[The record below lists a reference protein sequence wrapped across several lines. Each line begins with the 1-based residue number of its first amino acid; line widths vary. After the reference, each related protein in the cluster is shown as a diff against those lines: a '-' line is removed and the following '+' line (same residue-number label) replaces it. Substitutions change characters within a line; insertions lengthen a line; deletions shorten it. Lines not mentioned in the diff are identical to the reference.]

1 MRSLAIV
8 LGGAM
13 LLAAC
18 GGAAAPTASS
28 SVAAA
33 TSAAPSPTPA
43 KTSAAPS
50 PTQAATLKFT
60 ADLKTE
66 NEVPP
71 IANDEKSGSGKATVT
86 FDLTRDA
93 SGKAMS
99 AKVSIQATLSGFPAS
114 AAITLAHIHGP
125 AAAGASAGVQ
135 IPFKTDADNPLTL
148 TGGGT
153 TFTKENVVFDKADV
167 LQQLLD
173 DPSKF
178 YVNFHSKINPGGVV
192 RGQLTK
198 S

>member
-18 GGAAAPTASS
+18 GGAAAPA
-28 SVAAA
+28 
-33 TSAAPSPTPA
+33 AAPSTAAPTPTVA
-43 KTSAAPS
+43 ATTAAPS
-50 PTQAATLKFT
+50 PTQAATVKFT
-60 ADLKTE
+60 ADLKSE

-86 FDLTRDA
+86 FDVTRDA
-93 SGKAMS
+93 AGKATS
-99 AKVSIQATLSGFPAS
+99 AKVSIQATLTGFPAT
-114 AAITLAHIHGP
+114 AAVTLAHIHGP
-125 AAAGASAGVQ
+125 AAAGANAGVQ

-153 TFTKENVVFDKADV
+153 TFTKENVVFDKADI

-178 YVNFHSKINPGGVV
+178 YVNFHSKTNAGGVV